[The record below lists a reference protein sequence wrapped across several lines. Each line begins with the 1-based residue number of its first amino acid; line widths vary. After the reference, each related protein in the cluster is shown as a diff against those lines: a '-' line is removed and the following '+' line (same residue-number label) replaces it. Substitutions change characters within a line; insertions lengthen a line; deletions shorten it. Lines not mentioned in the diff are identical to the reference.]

1 MTGPLKG
8 RKKSF
13 EKCCQ
18 LVLMFY
24 HPLRKIR
31 PETQSYLLDVVI
43 DFKKGKTESNSIDC
57 SLLAELMEQNNR
69 GK

>member
-1 MTGPLKG
+1 MAGPLKG
-8 RKKSF
+8 CKKSF

-24 HPLRKIR
+24 PWRKIR

-43 DFKKGKTESNSIDC
+43 DFKKGKSESNSIDC
-57 SLLAELMEQNNR
+57 SLPAELMKQNNR
-69 GK
+69 WK